1 MSINL
6 KNFHVKSGST
16 FTTLN
21 PFPVSYIYMSTNDTS
36 PASIYG
42 GTWQALT
49 DDRFLRPNGSWN
61 STDGANSHYHSDG
74 DGLYALIG
82 AIDGDIGVISYKAE
96 PRYGTT
102 PYTAKVYGTNGYGGQ
117 NWNNVNH
124 STRVRGNVST
134 TSNIPQYRTC
144 YCWYRSA

>member
-6 KNFHVKSGST
+6 QNFHVKSGST

-21 PFPVSYIYMSTNDTS
+21 SFPVGYIYMSANNTS
-36 PASIYG
+36 PASIYD

-49 DDRFLRPNGSWN
+49 EGRFLLPNGSWN
-61 STDGANSHYHSDG
+61 STGGTNSHYHSDG

-82 AIDGDIGVISYKAE
+82 AVNSNIGVISYKAE

-102 PYTAKVYGTNGYGGQ
+102 PYTAMVYGTNGYVGQ
-117 NWNNVNH
+117 
-124 STRVRGNVST
+124 S
-134 TSNIPQYRTC
+134 
-144 YCWYRSA
+144 

>member
-6 KNFHVKSGST
+6 QNFHVKSGSM

-21 PFPVSYIYMSTNDTS
+21 PFPVGYIYMSASSTS

-49 DDRFLRPNGSWN
+49 DDRFLLPSNSWN
-61 STDGANSHYHSDG
+61 VLGGNDWHSHSAG
-74 DGLYALIG
+74 DMRALIG
-82 AIDGDIGVISYKAE
+82 AVNSDTGTIGYRAVGAVNNY
-96 PRYGTT
+96 Y
-102 PYTAKVYGTNGYGGQ
+102 YNMCVYGTSGQGGDY
-117 NWNNVNH
+117 NHVNH
-124 STRVRGNVST
+124 STLVVGQSDNASNVP
-134 TSNIPQYRTC
+134 IYRTC